1 MDLNADSGEAIG
13 DDAAMMA
20 VVTSASVAC
29 GYHAGDADVMRATVA
44 AAAAHGVAV
53 GAHVSYADRANSGRL
68 FVDLAPAEL
77 HRIVVDQVA
86 ALDAVAAAAG
96 VTVRYCKPHGAL
108 YNAIVHHDAQADAV
122 AAALAAVRPGLPVLC
137 LPHSAIERAATA
149 RGLRPVIEAFAD
161 RAYAPDGTLVPRSRP
176 GSVLHD
182 PGAIAARV
190 VRLATDG
197 VVEAVDGSVVR
208 VAAESVCVHG
218 DTPGAVAIARA
229 VRAALEAAGVELA
242 PFA

>member
-29 GYHAGDADVMRATVA
+29 GYHAGDADTMRATVA
-44 AAAAHGVAV
+44 AAAAHEVAV
-53 GAHVSYADRANSGRL
+53 GAHVSYADRARFGRV
-68 FVDLAPAEL
+68 FIDLPPSQL
-77 HRIVVDQVA
+77 HRAVLDQFA
-86 ALDAVAAAAG
+86 ALVAVAAESGAE
-96 VTVRYCKPHGAL
+96 VRYCKPHGAL
-108 YNAIVHHDAQADAV
+108 YNAIVHHEQQADAV
-122 AAALAAVRPGLPVLC
+122 AAALAEVLPELPVLC

-176 GSVLHD
+176 GSVLTD
-182 PGAIAARV
+182 AAAIAARV

-197 VVEAVDGSVVR
+197 VLEAVDGSPVR
-208 VAAESVCVHG
+208 IPAESICVHG

-229 VRAALEAAGVELA
+229 VRVALQAAGVELA